1 MILIIESKCNH
12 CNTFKIKSQRITH
25 NYTTYCG
32 CMHLVPATFIP
43 AHLFKLSNL
52 KRTQKKHNARPNII
66 IQRIT
71 ATSADI
77 ASHPRL
83 NLWSLVPLQRIMD
96 HCLCFSC
103 RFQTF
108 LSKLSV
114 NRPLHQGTVGT
125 FLCRNRLFVAV
136 VVVFCFVLT
145 ETLRSRVMPHN
156 RGRIGNGPWNVLRK
170 NITDRMA
177 APWTYRIVNHWIV
190 SHCRWRVA
198 WFILWLL
205 YFF

>member
-1 MILIIESKCNH
+1 MAVCTLFLLPLYLH
-12 CNTFKIKSQRITH
+12 
-25 NYTTYCG
+25 TYLNFLTWNE
-32 CMHLVPATFIP
+32 H
-43 AHLFKLSNL
+43 K
-52 KRTQKKHNARPNII
+52 KKHNARPNII

-114 NRPLHQGTVGT
+114 NRPLHQGTFGT

-136 VVVFCFVLT
+136 VVVFLFCSYRNFKV
-145 ETLRSRVMPHN
+145 PCNAPQPWAN
-156 RGRIGNGPWNVLRK
+156 RKRAMECVTQKYHRQDGGTMDLPNRK
-170 NITDRMA
+170 SLNRF
-177 APWTYRIVNHWIV
+177 P
-190 SHCRWRVA
+190 
-198 WFILWLL
+198 L
-205 YFF
+205 